1 MRRKKF
7 GQVLLLMLALW
18 WIFTGSADAFFGRGW
33 YIGLPIASLASWVA
47 VIARSPNSAK
57 FISAIQWRGIPQ
69 FMAFF
74 LGRSLLAG
82 IDVAKRTLS
91 PSMPL
96 QPGFY
101 DYQFRLPEGG
111 PQYFFM
117 LLVSL
122 LPGTLS
128 AAKFPTNQAT
138 SQQGTTIRL
147 HVLDAALN
155 IADDCAATERVV
167 ARLFGVVLAEPPEQK
182 DESNGGTHG

>member
-7 GQVLLLMLALW
+7 GQILLLMLALW
-18 WIFTGSADAFFGRGW
+18 WVLTGSADAFFGRGW
-33 YIGLPIASLASWVA
+33 YIGLPMALLASWVA

-128 AAKFPTNQAT
+128 AATFPMK
-138 SQQGTTIRL
+138 QGKTIRL
-147 HVLDAALN
+147 HVLDTALN

-167 ARLFGVVLAEPPEQK
+167 ARLFGVVLAEQEG
-182 DESNGGTHG
+182 ERNGGTHG

>member
-7 GQVLLLMLALW
+7 GQILLLMLALW
-18 WIFTGSADAFFGRGW
+18 WVLTGSADAFFGRGW
-33 YIGLPIASLASWVA
+33 YIGLPMALLASWVA

-74 LGRSLLAG
+74 LSRSLLAG

-128 AAKFPTNQAT
+128 VATLPTQQATNQ
-138 SQQGTTIRL
+138 QGITLRL
-147 HVLDAALN
+147 HVLDTALN

-167 ARLFGVVLAEPPEQK
+167 ARLFGAVLAEQEA
-182 DESNGGTHG
+182 ESNGGTHG